1 NTHAM
6 SIVVGI
12 NRDDSF
18 DPRIMVRGNNQW
30 DHATDRNADKGNV
43 FEIKL
48 VEEPFDGFDEQ
59 LRTIVGLG
67 NVRKAVPWIVEGV
80 DRERIRKDGY
90 ELFKYIELSSKRVQQ
105 DEWWSST
112 GLDVA
117 DGIAADFGRL
127 DRNFLGP
134 VKRRGRSWAPSQCL
148 HAKREEDQGNQR
160 TDDKEEQRHVRTP
173 LTPAYHFSS

>member
-1 NTHAM
+1 M
-6 SIVVGI
+6 SIIVGI
-12 NRDDSF
+12 NRDDEF
-18 DPRIMVRGNNQW
+18 DPRVMVRSNNQW
-30 DHATDRNADKGNV
+30 DHATDRNADQGNV

-80 DRERIRKDGY
+80 DREGIRKDGY
-90 ELFKYIELSSKRVQQ
+90 KLFKYIELSSKRVQQ
-105 DEWWSST
+105 DEGWSST

-117 DGIAADFGRL
+117 DVIAADFGRL
-127 DRNFLGP
+127 DRNFLSP
-134 VKRRGRSWAPSQCL
+134 VERGRSWAPSQRL
-148 HAKREEDQGNQR
+148 HAKREEDQENQR
-160 TDDKEEQRHVRTP
+160 TDDKEKQRHVRTP